1 MDLRSRLHRAVF
13 TRPHVFI
20 LAWPGAQ
27 DLRLAAEPL
36 LRTRGWPA
44 SLSPADTDVLLVLT
58 PHGTLT
64 GEAAT
69 ISQRFFAQMPHP
81 AVRVDA
87 CTAGELPAVL
97 EQARR
102 QIITGSAALEA
113 PTVHTTGAG
122 THLAMSTHDAFAE
135 PPAATVS
142 ATGNDQTPQ
151 HQPHDSASDG
161 GSGGSA
167 DPGGLMETS
176 GDKTSMDMAGQ
187 TMSMDMT
194 GDMMMDPGGVPLAG
208 EAQDRDGLSLDVLH
222 LDLGPAL
229 PWWPA
234 GLQVKLT
241 IAGDVITAAQVRI
254 VPADAS
260 TGRPRPSGLQ
270 ATVAVLQ
277 ALSRLLFL
285 AGSDRQGWGAVRLRD
300 EQLAG
305 AGSAAALARWATL
318 VGRSV
323 LLRSMLQRIP
333 LPAGD
338 GDGAAAHPM
347 PDVWSC
353 VEGLLRMLGHD
364 EQFGGDELV
373 GVDLLPAAL
382 IGRELAEARLIVAA
396 LTSPARIP
404 ASEGQR

>member
-1 MDLRSRLHRAVF
+1 MDLRTRLHRAAF
-13 TRPHVFI
+13 TRPHIFI

-27 DLRLAAEPL
+27 DLRLAAERL

-58 PHGTLT
+58 PAGTLT

-87 CTAGELPAVL
+87 CTAGEL
-97 EQARR
+97 QAGLDRAR
-102 QIITGSAALEA
+102 QQIITGSAAPEA
-113 PTVHTTGAG
+113 PPLENYHPMSTEHATPEPAAPAISATGAAQAPHHHDSTGAG
-122 THLAMSTHDAFAE
+122 SHG
-135 PPAATVS
+135 AA
-142 ATGNDQTPQ
+142 A
-151 HQPHDSASDG
+151 A
-161 GSGGSA
+161 A
-167 DPGGLMETS
+167 DPSGSME
-176 GDKTSMDMAGQ
+176 MAGH
-187 TMSMDMT
+187 TMSMDMSMDT
-194 GDMMMDPGGVPLAG
+194 DMSGDMTMDPGGVPLAG
-208 EAQDRDGLSLDVLH
+208 EAPDRDGLSLDVLH

-234 GLQVKLT
+234 GLQVQLT
-241 IAGDVITAAQVRI
+241 IAGDVVTEAKVRI

-260 TGRPRPSGLQ
+260 TGRSQPSGLP
-270 ATVAVLQ
+270 ATVAALQ

-285 AGSDRQGWGAVRLRD
+285 AGSEPQGWGAVRLLD

-305 AGSAAALARWATL
+305 AGSAAALARWAGG

-323 LLRSMLQRIP
+323 RLRSMLQRIP

-338 GDGAAAHPM
+338 GAAADPT

-353 VEGLLRMLGHD
+353 VEGLLRMLGRAD
-364 EQFGGDELV
+364 QPVGGEQLV

-382 IGRELAEARLIVAA
+382 VGRELAEARLIIAA
-396 LTSPARIP
+396 LTSPARVP
-404 ASEGQR
+404 ASSGHR